1 MKRIAFLFFTLFVFN
16 CAYSQQKSSENA
28 NNLLRL
34 SELNR
39 YQNGIK
45 SLEYAKKAYDISKE
59 LKNDELIAKSSIS
72 IAYQLFVLE
81 DYKKS
86 LSQISDLEKTIS
98 VDNEILK
105 SKIVEIK
112 YVNYNILGLEDLAIK
127 SLDEYID
134 ILEKVPSDSAKQEL
148 VKGYFY
154 YAYRLQDND
163 LKKAN
168 NYINK
173 ALQIGK
179 TLKLNETLNT
189 YMIKASI
196 CMGLNQMDSA
206 QIYISKAFEETKLK
220 EHITY
225 KYAAYELQGDYY
237 FKMKDYEKAVVAF
250 QNTLAEIDSMK
261 IDDFFCQTNTTA
273 KLADIYAILRDK
285 AKEKEFR
292 EKYQKYNDHLKERK
306 NEGLKQTIDNILNE
320 QEEKNETLNTKN
332 KWIVFLV
339 LLSITIAIYFYFKIK
354 KTKRRKKIILQQ
366 NQVLLTE
373 KSELEKEKDH
383 LNKKA
388 DENKLAELIELAKK
402 NSPEFT
408 VLFEEIYPNFIKN
421 IKAINPKIS
430 NSELHFVGLAF
441 LNFTTK
447 EIADFTF
454 VTVSA
459 VQLRKY
465 RIRKKYMIPSDED
478 FNVWMRNLNTLQ
490 DNF

>member
-1 MKRIAFLFFTLFVFN
+1 MKRVTFLFFVLFIFT
-16 CAYSQQKSSENA
+16 CGYSQQKNEKNV
-28 NNLLRL
+28 NHLLRL
-34 SELNR
+34 SELSR

-45 SLEYAKKAYDISKE
+45 SLEYAKKAYNISKE
-59 LKNDELIAKSSIS
+59 LNNDELIAKSKIS
-72 IAYQLFVLE
+72 IAYQLFILE

-86 LSQISDLEKTIS
+86 LSQISDLEKTTK
-98 VDNEILK
+98 VENDILK
-105 SKIVEIK
+105 SKVVEIK
-112 YVNYNILGLEDLAIK
+112 YVNYNILGLEDLAVK
-127 SLDEYID
+127 SLDEYIN
-134 ILEKVPSDSAKQEL
+134 ILKKVPSDSAKQEL

-154 YAYRLQDND
+154 YAYRLQDHD

-168 NYINK
+168 NYIDK

-237 FKMKDYEKAVVAF
+237 FKLKDYKNAVIAF

-261 IDDFFCQTNTTA
+261 IDDFFCLTNTTA
-273 KLADIYAILRDK
+273 KLADIYAILGDK

-292 EKYQKYNDHLKERK
+292 EKYHQYSGHLKERK

-320 QEEKNETLNTKN
+320 QEEKNEALETKN
-332 KWIVFLV
+332 KLMIFLI
-339 LLSITIAIYFYFKIK
+339 LLSITIASYFYYKIK
-354 KTKRRKKIILQQ
+354 KTKRRKRNIIKQ
-366 NQVLLTE
+366 NEALLLE
-373 KSELEKEKDH
+373 KSELEKERDH
-383 LNKKA
+383 LNRKT
-388 DENKLAELIELAKK
+388 DENKLAELLELAKR

-408 VLFEEIYPNFIKN
+408 VLFEELYPNFIKN
-421 IKAINPKIS
+421 IKAINPKVS
-430 NSELHFVGLAF
+430 NSELHFLGLAF

-459 VQLRKY
+459 VQLRKH
-465 RIRKKYMIPSDED
+465 RIRKKYAIPSDKD
-478 FNVWMRNLNTLQ
+478 FNVWMRNLNIP
-490 DNF
+490 